1 MFSGLGIKVTF
12 QKRGYKFMQ
21 IGHGHGRI
29 NFMHDSSAGIR
40 ESLLIVNAF
49 ITQNCAG
56 GYPDCFFW
64 IGVPSGIL
72 IRSKHLI
79 LALLDLPN
87 VNFKHTAECKIF

>member
-1 MFSGLGIKVTF
+1 
-12 QKRGYKFMQ
+12 MQ

-64 IGVPSGIL
+64 IGVPSGCQAFL
-72 IRSKHLI
+72 THNFQADR
-79 LALLDLPN
+79 LLG
-87 VNFKHTAECKIF
+87 